1 LKIDRGVCAAYNAG
15 GYFWKGF
22 IMDFEQND
30 NLSGPTQPQPEEPI
44 SGLGQTGPME
54 PARKGAGWRIFWG
67 IVIALSVMA
76 NIALFLMLIGVVAVF
91 ATGQRSILTEE
102 VVREG
107 PARAKIAMITVEG
120 IIHGEQAANVYRQL
134 KAAREDKRVKGLIVR
149 VNSPGGTISGS
160 DRIYKEILKYREEE
174 DKPVIAFM
182 QGVAASGGYYTS
194 VACEKII
201 AEPTT
206 ITGSIG
212 VISWWLVV
220 QELLE
225 DKLGVL
231 PVVVK
236 SGQKKDWPSSFR
248 TPTPEE
254 IQYLRDKVI
263 TPALERF
270 VEVVADGRKEKLMMA
285 DVRQLAD
292 GGIFGA
298 QEAKKEKL
306 IDEIGYLDEAI
317 ELVKEMAQIDK
328 ARVVAYRKPFS
339 FADLVSYRNR
349 NLLKIDR
356 ATLYELSTPQ
366 ILYLWSAY

>member
-1 LKIDRGVCAAYNAG
+1 MN
-15 GYFWKGF
+15 
-22 IMDFEQND
+22 FEQDN
-30 NLSGPTQPQPEEPI
+30 NLSGPTQPQPTEPS
-44 SGLGQTGPME
+44 SGLGASRPRME
-54 PARKGAGWRIFWG
+54 PPRKGAGWRIFWG
-67 IVIALSVMA
+67 IVLALSVMA
-76 NIALFLMLIGVVAVF
+76 NIALFLILIGVVAIF
-91 ATGQRSILTEE
+91 ATGQRGLLTEE
-102 VVREG
+102 VIREG
-107 PARAKIAMITVEG
+107 PARTKIAMITVQG
-120 IIHGEQAANVYRQL
+120 LIYGEQAENVYRQL
-134 KAAREDKRVKGLIVR
+134 KAARRDKRVKGVIVR
-149 VNSPGGTISGS
+149 VNSPGGTISAS
-160 DRIYKEILKYREEE
+160 DQIYKEINKFREEE
-174 DKPVIAFM
+174 KKPVVAFM

-212 VISWWLVV
+212 VISWYFVV

-248 TPTPEE
+248 APTPEE
-254 IQYLRDKVI
+254 IQYMRDKLI
-263 TPALERF
+263 TPALDRF
-270 VEVVADGRKEKLMMA
+270 VEVVAEGRKASLTLD
-285 DVRQLAD
+285 DVRRLAD

-298 QEAKKEKL
+298 QEALEEKL

-317 ELVKEMAQIDK
+317 ELAKSLAGIDK
-328 ARVVAYRKPFS
+328 AQVVQYRKPFS
-339 FADLVSYRNR
+339 LTDFLRYRKS

-356 ATLYELSTPQ
+356 NTLYELGTPQ